1 MKWGRSFF
9 KGIGL
14 GSFLLTGNFLLYL
27 REIPTKTDPLAEEI
41 RGVVV
46 LTGDK
51 GRLETGLALLNSSR
65 RLLISGVHQK
75 VQFSDLPWQ
84 EAPSPCRHQRAL
96 VTLGRAASN
105 TWENALESALWIQ
118 QQGFSAIGLVSSDY
132 HLPRSSRAFTRI
144 LPHVQI
150 HPIPVIHPRDKTWY
164 LQAMRESL
172 GVLGMMIC
180 RFLEKL

>member
-1 MKWGRSFF
+1 MRRGKSFF
-9 KGIGL
+9 RGIVLGGL
-14 GSFLLTGNFLLYL
+14 LLTGNFLLYL
-27 REIPTKTDPLAEEI
+27 REIPTKAEPLAEEI
-41 RGVVV
+41 RGIIV

-51 GRLETGLALLNSSR
+51 GRLEAGLALLNTSR

-75 VQFSDLPWQ
+75 VRFSDLPWQ
-84 EAPSPCRHQRAL
+84 EAPHPCRHQRTL
-96 VTLGRAASN
+96 ITLGRAASN

-118 QQGFSAIGLVSSDY
+118 QQGFSAVGLVSSDY
-132 HLPRSSRAFTRI
+132 HLPRSSRAFARI